1 MTSATLVS
9 MPTTHE
15 TTFRAG
21 RFWWDCA
28 TDPGCSLRAVVID
41 LDALTDIE
49 CDGHRVAY
57 NAAFEAHGLDCRWSV
72 ARYRQLLALTDER
85 QRIAA
90 ELRKCCVAT
99 ESDVLTKLLADE
111 IYTTKAMMFDELIL
125 ERDMT
130 PRPGLVDFV
139 MDAVGAGVQVA
150 VVTNGRRGW
159 AEPLV
164 RQLVGEGLV
173 ETVVAGED
181 VTKPMPD
188 AEAHRHALSDL
199 GLTAEDAIAVT
210 GSACGLRA
218 ANAAGLATMVIT
230 GEGTPDIPTALAV
243 RPDFAGSAPLTA
255 ADCQRM
261 HGNWWKARKPAPAA

>member
-1 MTSATLVS
+1 
-9 MPTTHE
+9 MPTTDE
-15 TTFRAG
+15 TTWRAG

-28 TDPGCSLRAVVID
+28 SPTGPRSALRAVVFD

-57 NAAFEAHGLDCRWSV
+57 NAAFEAHGLDCHWTV

-111 IYTTKAMMFDELIL
+111 IYTTKTMMFDELIL
-125 ERDMT
+125 ERDMS

-159 AEPLV
+159 SEPLV
-164 RQLVGEGLV
+164 RLLAGEGLV
-173 ETVVAGED
+173 ETVVAAED

-188 AEAHRHALSDL
+188 PEAHRHALAEL
-199 GLTAEDAIAVT
+199 GLAAEDAIAVT

-218 ANAAGLATMVIT
+218 ANAAGLATVVIT
-230 GEGTPDIPTALAV
+230 GEGTPDIPAALAV
-243 RPDFAGSAPLTA
+243 
-255 ADCQRM
+255 
-261 HGNWWKARKPAPAA
+261 